1 MRLPAFGYTI
11 LIVAIL
17 GFVINLSALIFLIWR
32 HKTAKNADQNDD
44 RKRQKSTLFHHLLTV
59 LAACDTLVVLCCA
72 LAYGLPD
79 AWPEFLQD
87 TYPHLGPYVV
97 PITHIAVMSSVYSTV
112 LISFERYVRICYIC
126 QLRPSKWITVDN
138 FKYYVTAIIL
148 GPIIFYLPKF
158 FEVRANL
165 VTTTFQSQVR
175 STFSQK
181 TTWILLTFNL
191 VLWRWI
197 ARDWMDS

>member
-17 GFVINLSALIFLIWR
+17 GFVINVSALIFLIWR
-32 HKTAKNADQNDD
+32 HKTAKNGGNDGKQ
-44 RKRQKSTLFHHLLTV
+44 RVQSTLFHHLLTL
-59 LAACDTLVVLCCA
+59 LAACDILVVICCA

-97 PITHIAVMSSVYSTV
+97 PITHMAVMSSVYSTV

-126 QLRPSKWITVDN
+126 QLRPSKWIPLTISNITWLQSFLDPLFSICQN
-138 FKYYVTAIIL
+138 SL
-148 GPIIFYLPKF
+148 KF
-158 FEVRANL
+158 V
-165 VTTTFQSQVR
+165 Q
-175 STFSQK
+175 
-181 TTWILLTFNL
+181 I
-191 VLWRWI
+191 
-197 ARDWMDS
+197 